1 MFKFFL
7 IIFLSVLLIVVLFSS
22 FFFFSFPS
30 NSYYAVYTITGD
42 IYFGKLSYFPRL
54 SLSDVYL
61 LQIPKNGEKISSPV
75 LLRFSDALWGP
86 EDKIYLNEKN
96 IIWKTKVSDKNK
108 LFSLL
113 VNQNQ

>member
-1 MFKFFL
+1 MRKLFFL
-7 IIFLSVLLIVVLFSS
+7 FFSLFLLAAVLFVCFL
-22 FFFFSFPS
+22 FFFFPS
-30 NSYYAVYTITGD
+30 NSYYAVYAITGD

-61 LQIPKNGEKISSPV
+61 LQIPQGEKISSPV
-75 LLRFSDALWGP
+75 LLRFSDAFWGP